1 MSQNVPFVAVGIVVF
16 SLFVCLLLLLL
27 RILDYMG
34 NVCFR
39 IVIERMWQ
47 SEYIYISES
56 VRNINVLLSFHT
68 LSSFSPLLTL

>member
-16 SLFVCLLLLLL
+16 SLFVCLLLLFL

-39 IVIERMWQ
+39 IGIERMRQ
-47 SEYIYISES
+47 IYIIYIFPSF
-56 VRNINVLLSFHT
+56 NINVFNLAFT
-68 LSSFSPLLTL
+68 LYPALVLF